1 MPKKNQGGKKKH
13 RGKNQQNDKNQK
25 LSILKEEGTEYG
37 KILER
42 KGGPHMSVRLL
53 SGNTVMGVVRGKM
66 RRRVWMSR
74 NDIVLVSIRDFQG
87 DKVDIV
93 HKYPEDH
100 VRQLVDM
107 GEIPDYFTVSDSVE
121 DSITGDN
128 IFGEKT
134 EYDDIEEWEKKYE
147 KVKQSWE
154 LYLAQG
160 NIKKATDMKL
170 KLEKLM
176 EQKPKP
182 KIPEKMTQDE
192 FDAL

>member
-13 RGKNQQNDKNQK
+13 RGKRQDNDRNQK
-25 LSILKEEGTEYG
+25 LNILKEEGTDYG

-53 SGNTVMGVVRGKM
+53 SGDTVTGVIRGKM
-66 RRRVWMSR
+66 RRRVWMGR

-107 GEIPDYFTVSDSVE
+107 GELPDYFTVSDSIE

-134 EYDDIEEWEKKYE
+134 EFDDIEEWEKKYE

-154 LYLAQG
+154 LYLLQG
-160 NIKKATDMKL
+160 NTKKATDMKQ

-182 KIPEKMTQDE
+182 KIPEKMTQEE

>member
-1 MPKKNQGGKKKH
+1 
-13 RGKNQQNDKNQK
+13 
-25 LSILKEEGTEYG
+25 
-37 KILER
+37 
-42 KGGPHMSVRLL
+42 
-53 SGNTVMGVVRGKM
+53 
-66 RRRVWMSR
+66 MSR
-74 NDIVLVSIRDFQG
+74 NDIVLVSIRDFQS

-107 GEIPDYFTVSDSVE
+107 GELPDYFTVSDSVE

-134 EYDDIEEWEKKYE
+134 EYDDIEEWEKKYD

>member
-13 RGKNQQNDKNQK
+13 RGKKQQNDKTKK
-25 LSILKEEGTEYG
+25 LSILKEDGTDYG

-53 SGNTVMGVVRGKM
+53 SGEIVIGVVRGKM

-107 GEIPDYFTVSDSVE
+107 GELPDYFTVSDSVE

>member
-13 RGKNQQNDKNQK
+13 RGKKQQNDKTKK
-25 LSILKEEGTEYG
+25 LSILKEDGTDYG

-53 SGNTVMGVVRGKM
+53 SGEIVMGVVRGKM

-74 NDIVLVSIRDFQG
+74 NDIVLVSIRDFQS

-107 GEIPDYFTVSDSVE
+107 GELPDYFTVSDSVE

-134 EYDDIEEWEKKYE
+134 EYDDIEEWEKKYD

>member
-1 MPKKNQGGKKKH
+1 
-13 RGKNQQNDKNQK
+13 
-25 LSILKEEGTEYG
+25 
-37 KILER
+37 
-42 KGGPHMSVRLL
+42 RLL
-53 SGNTVMGVVRGKM
+53 SGEIVIGVVRGKM